1 MLKSTVPTLV
11 KAAVSTGGFAVAS
24 IANTSSSGSEKRTA
38 ALQFRP
44 SRSSQ
49 WPLDGLN
56 LTMRPVSGPAVPWK
70 FLLGA
75 GSPPGM
81 TLPSERVQ
89 GAAEV
94 PPSQTRPSER
104 LVVWLPEWKTA
115 A

>member
-11 KAAVSTGGFAVAS
+11 KAPVSAGGFAVAS

-38 ALQFRP
+38 GLQFRP
-44 SRSSQ
+44 SRSSHR
-49 WPLDGLN
+49 PLDGSN